1 VSGQE
6 IPADFEA
13 FVSAHARRLRAAC
26 AELAGNDQVAA
37 NLQLDLLAA
46 VAVRW
51 RRWWRRPG
59 QRERAGLQQLDHLLR
74 REIRSWHL
82 HPAQPAAP
90 DRLRMVPVGPP
101 AARPVEAETDPDAPV
116 LARAAWQHGDR
127 LRRRG
132 RVTIAGAGVVVALL
146 AAIGPHATPIPV
158 PPPPAPEPLPP
169 GVALLPGYDDLD
181 QLAPATT
188 YPLPATVPTAPST
201 VAALSTL
208 ASAPVARA
216 SALVGADG
224 NKLIVV
230 AADRELRQ
238 VDDPAL
244 AGARLVTTSL
254 APDGT
259 HAALPKGSDVLVVD
273 IATGKVR
280 VVPAGAVQPDA
291 PVLTWRTPTEVVVP
305 GPDGAR
311 DVDVTTGTVR
321 SLTGIS
327 GLDVITTEP
336 ASGRFTELVAFNST
350 AGQAPRIR
358 LWRNDVFAPPPDLE
372 DRPIFGPQWI
382 GNWIGPGWS
391 SSTMVVRDCAV
402 FSLHLPARYGPAQ
415 AAVGAVLLNGIYRG
429 TLVGLDN
436 SRLDV
441 LGFFEPLVAAV
452 AVRSPTGGTTILAWQ
467 PTGTITRVTTFGTPV
482 QVSLANLLP
491 PS

>member
-1 VSGQE
+1 VSGQDV
-6 IPADFEA
+6 PADYEA
-13 FVSAHARRLRAAC
+13 FVSAHAARLRAAC

-51 RRWWRRPG
+51 RRWWRQPG
-59 QRERAGLQQLDHLLR
+59 QREQAGLRQLDHLLR
-74 REIRSWHL
+74 REVRSWHL

-90 DRLRMVPVGPP
+90 NRLRMMPTGPRPKP
-101 AARPVEAETDPDAPV
+101 ADVEPDPDAPM
-116 LARAAWQHGDR
+116 LARAAWQHADR

-132 RVTIAGAGVVVALL
+132 RVTIAAAGVVVALL

-158 PPPPAPEPLPP
+158 PPPPPPEPLPN

-181 QLAPATT
+181 QLAPSTT
-188 YPLPATVPTAPST
+188 YPLPATIPTAPST
-201 VAALSTL
+201 VAVLSTL
-208 ASAPVARA
+208 ASAPLAKA
-216 SALVGADG
+216 SALLRADG
-224 NKLIVV
+224 GALVV
-230 AADRELRQ
+230 VGADRELRR

-244 AGARLVTTSL
+244 ANARLLTTSL

-259 HAALPKGSDVLVVD
+259 HAALPASGDLAVID
-273 IATGKVR
+273 IATGQVR
-280 VVPAGAVQPDA
+280 VVPAGADQPDP

-305 GPDGAR
+305 GPGFAR
-311 DVDVTTGTVR
+311 DVDVTTGAVR
-321 SLTGIS
+321 PLTGVS
-327 GLDVITTEP
+327 GFDVVTTEP

-358 LWRNDVFAPPPDLE
+358 LWRTDVFAPTPDLE

-391 SSTMVVRDCAV
+391 SSAMVVRDCSV
-402 FSLHLPARYGPAQ
+402 FSLHLPGRYGQAQ

-429 TLVGLDN
+429 TLVTVD
-436 SRLDV
+436 RTELDV
-441 LGFFEPLVAAV
+441 LGFFEPLVAAI
-452 AVRSPTGGTTILAWQ
+452 AARDPTGGTTILAWQ
-467 PTGTITRVTTFGTPV
+467 PNGALTRVTTIATSGPIA
-482 QVSLANLLP
+482 LANLVP